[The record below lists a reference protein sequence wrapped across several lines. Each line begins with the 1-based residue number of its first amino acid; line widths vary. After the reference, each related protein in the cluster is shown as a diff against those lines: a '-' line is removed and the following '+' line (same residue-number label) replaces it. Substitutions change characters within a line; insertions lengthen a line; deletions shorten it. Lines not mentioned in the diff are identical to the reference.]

1 MSLLCWNC
9 RRIGKAA
16 TVRELH
22 TLARQFAPSILCIL
36 ETQLEGSRV
45 EQLAE
50 GLGFNKSFAVSS
62 SGRSGGLCIFWNDE
76 IKVQIL
82 GYSRYHIDA
91 LVDNMVDIQVRISFV
106 YGEAQV
112 PNRQNTWNT
121 LKNIAE
127 TQNRP
132 WAVIGDFNEVLN
144 LSKHDGVGSRS
155 QAQIDGFREAV
166 DTCGLSD
173 IGYTGTDWT
182 FEKRLLGVPTLEYG
196 STDAW
201 LTRNGC

>member
-9 RRIGKAA
+9 RGIGKAA
-16 TVRELH
+16 TVRELR

-76 IKVQIL
+76 IKVEII

-91 LVDNMVDIQVRISFV
+91 LVDNMVDMQVRIMFV
-106 YGEAQV
+106 
-112 PNRQNTWNT
+112 
-121 LKNIAE
+121 
-127 TQNRP
+127 
-132 WAVIGDFNEVLN
+132 
-144 LSKHDGVGSRS
+144 
-155 QAQIDGFREAV
+155 
-166 DTCGLSD
+166 
-173 IGYTGTDWT
+173 
-182 FEKRLLGVPTLEYG
+182 
-196 STDAW
+196 
-201 LTRNGC
+201 

>member
-9 RRIGKAA
+9 RGIGKAA
-16 TVRELH
+16 TVRERSD
-22 TLARQFAPSILCIL
+22 LARQFAPSILCIL

-50 GLGFNKSFAVSS
+50 GLGFNKSYAVSS

-76 IKVQIL
+76 IKVQVL

-91 LVDNMVDIQVRISFV
+91 LVDNMIDIQVIICFV

-112 PNRQNTWNT
+112 PNRQNTWDT
-121 LKNIAE
+121 LKNISE

-132 WAVIGDFNEVLN
+132 WAVIGDFNEVMN
-144 LSKHDGVGSRS
+144 LSEHVGMGSNS
-155 QAQIDGFREAV
+155 QA
-166 DTCGLSD
+166 
-173 IGYTGTDWT
+173 
-182 FEKRLLGVPTLEYG
+182 
-196 STDAW
+196 
-201 LTRNGC
+201 